1 MMTIQLQTQAVSS
14 SSSRTIAKRPSTY
27 DPIRPPGSL
36 TEAVVER
43 IRTDIARGKLAAGA
57 RLPTEQEMLA
67 AFKVSRT
74 VVREAVA
81 ALRAEGL
88 VETRQGVG
96 AFVVGDRQ
104 AVPFRIAPGGLG
116 SIGEVLDLMELRA
129 AIETEAA
136 GLAAERATQRDIR
149 ALESSLKKI
158 DRALERGDLAI
169 EQDFAFHR
177 GIAEA
182 TGNPNF
188 PRFLEYLGHY
198 IIPRQSVRV
207 VTPGTRSY
215 LKTIQAEHED
225 IVSAIRA
232 RSVVEAQ
239 AAMRRH
245 LTNSRNRYAKLARDA
260 SRRS

>member
-1 MMTIQLQTQAVSS
+1 M
-14 SSSRTIAKRPSTY
+14 
-27 DPIRPPGSL
+27 
-36 TEAVVER
+36 ER
-43 IRTDIARGKLAAGA
+43 IRSDIAGGKLAAGA
-57 RLPTEQEMLA
+57 RLPTEQEMIA

-116 SIGEVLDLMELRA
+116 SIDEVLELMELRA

-149 ALESSLKKI
+149 ALESRLRTI
-158 DRALERGDLAI
+158 DRALERGELAV

-182 TGNPNF
+182 TGNQSF
-188 PRFLEYLGHY
+188 ARFLEYLGHY

-207 VTPGTRSY
+207 VTPDTRAY

-225 IVSAIRA
+225 IVAAIRA
-232 RSVVEAQ
+232 RSAGKAQ

-245 LTNSRNRYAKLARDA
+245 LTNSRNRYAKLARSA
-260 SRRS
+260 KRRG